1 MKFFRETTT
10 DWATPTPNH
19 IYLLSTDKSKM
30 YGYIKAGTE
39 EVTVVKKAYNF
50 DARRRTFQEVT
61 ELGEIDLDEVKSTE
75 QWTVAGSNG
84 NQYVV
89 QRVDGV
95 LKCTCPG
102 HNFRGECR
110 HTKEIELNG

>member
-1 MKFFRETTT
+1 MKFYRETTEWDT
-10 DWATPTPNH
+10 DYTVPNH
-19 IYLLSTDKSKM
+19 IYLLNNTRDKM
-30 YGYIKAGTE
+30 YGYLPAGSAHPE
-39 EVTVVKKAYNF
+39 IVRKPYQFSN
-50 DARRRTFQEVT
+50 RGRTFVEVT

-102 HNFRGECR
+102 HTFRGECR
-110 HTKEIELNG
+110 HTKEIDNA